1 MGLRTR
7 LFRAMGFEPVRPRVR
22 AYSGARVSRLTADWV
37 TSGTSA
43 DSEIKSSFKA
53 LRNRARQLCRDNDY
67 ARQALRS
74 DPEQCDRAR
83 HQASITGADAAWRQ
97 VGCGDQRPDPSGM
110 GAVEHKSRC
119 DVSGLLGFH
128 DMERLLCRSLAES
141 GRGVCADDPPAVWWF
156 ARAVCAAGA

>member
-22 AYSGARVSRLTADWV
+22 AYGGARVSRLTADWV

-74 DPEQCDRAR
+74 IQNNVIGHGIKHQSQVRMQRVRQAR
-83 HQASITGADAAWRQ
+83 S
-97 VGCGDQRPDPSGM
+97 GDQWPDP
-110 GAVEHKSRC
+110 
-119 DVSGLLGFH
+119 
-128 DMERLLCRSLAES
+128 
-141 GRGVCADDPPAVWWF
+141 
-156 ARAVCAAGA
+156 